1 MKAGIMSFA
10 HMHAHAYASQLR
22 ARPDA
27 ELVAVWDADEA
38 RGREAAATYGAA
50 FVADLTEFLSLPL
63 DAVVVCSENAR
74 HKEHVVA
81 AARAG
86 KHILCEKPIAT
97 STADAEEMIRV
108 CREEGVSLRIAF
120 PVRHATAARMARDRI
135 RAGELGR
142 ILAIRSSNRG
152 KRPGGWFEDPSL
164 SGGGAAADHT
174 VHLTD
179 AIRWMLGDEARRVYA
194 ELETSFRDG
203 GTVEDCGVVLLEM
216 RSGTI
221 VSIDPS
227 WSMPDAYPTWG
238 DLAMEIV
245 GERATLTLDLFRQSS
260 RWYASGSAETSW
272 LPWMD
277 DLDEGLI
284 REFVE
289 GVRDGRPPEIA
300 GEDGLR
306 TLEIVEACYASRQT
320 GNFIELTK

>member
-1 MKAGIMSFA
+1 MKAGIISFA
-10 HMHAHAYASQLR
+10 HMHAHDYAAQLI
-22 ARPDA
+22 AHPDA
-27 ELVAVWDADEA
+27 ELAAVWDADEK
-38 RGREAAATYGAA
+38 RGRAAAEKYGAA
-50 FVADLTEFLSLPL
+50 YVAELERFLALPI

-81 AARAG
+81 AARAK

-108 CREEGVSLRIAF
+108 CREEGVALRIAF
-120 PVRHATAARMARDRI
+120 PVRHATAARLARDRI

-142 ILAIRSSNRG
+142 VLAVRSSNRG
-152 KRPGGWFEDPSL
+152 KRPGGWFADPAL

-179 AIRWMLGDEARRVYA
+179 AIRWMLDDEVRRVYA
-194 ELETSFRDG
+194 ELETSFSDDG
-203 GTVEDCGVVLLEM
+203 AVEDCGVVLLEM

-238 DLAMEIV
+238 DLTMEIV
-245 GERATLTLDLFRQSS
+245 GERGTLTLDLFRQSS
-260 RWYASGSAETSW
+260 RWYAAGSAETAW

-277 DLDEGLI
+277 DLNEGLI

-306 TLEIVEACYASRQT
+306 TLEVVEACYAARTAGS
-320 GNFIELTK
+320 FIVLTQ